1 MTLRKKWQF
10 IKIFLILFE
19 GTPIIFATI
28 FTSIV
33 FLIIWFFV
41 NLVDIEKYRIQ
52 NTLEMQ
58 GVRVESSLIDSID
71 HTFAIIK
78 NMNSQIAKD
87 PNNKKYINQI
97 LEKFKTS
104 PDLSDAFSW
113 TIFSWANSHHQIIV
127 DAEYGIMKKPFD
139 LSNRDYIPLTVERPQ
154 EFHLGS
160 LVLGSTSKKWMI
172 PGGVGAVDKD
182 GKYLGA
188 LTIGFE
194 INALARSLNKALQNK
209 NVGFELVDQNCKTI
223 LYGYG
228 SSFGLSSGSLI
239 DRSLIKSM
247 LKKLRYDNKK
257 VSISDI
263 SFFKNRHGIVV
274 RKIENSSYYLILRY
288 DDREI
293 ANELWVAFISR
304 SVEILLLFLTASFL
318 LAFIYR
324 REQKQKQKILAL
336 KRLVENTNDIK
347 NEFALYSAKE
357 FKNFVLKT
365 QDCAVK
371 IKDNLEKQVIN
382 YAQEEQKLIT
392 KSLSLN
398 NEIIT
403 LSHNLLEFI
412 DNIIDLN
419 QSEKVK
425 IRTDEDDGESDTIKV
440 VSNSIKLLQKIANS
454 SGNSSDQD
462 LINKIED
469 NLHQISKINPNRTK
483 QVIIKLIPNIAKHGL
498 GKTHIEVF
506 INNDNDNIDK

>member
-1 MTLRKKWQF
+1 
-10 IKIFLILFE
+10 
-19 GTPIIFATI
+19 
-28 FTSIV
+28 
-33 FLIIWFFV
+33 
-41 NLVDIEKYRIQ
+41 
-52 NTLEMQ
+52 MQ

-87 PNNKKYINQI
+87 PGNKKYINQI

-104 PDLSDAFSW
+104 PDLSNAFSW
-113 TIFSWANSHHQIIV
+113 TIFSWANSHHQIVV

-139 LSNRDYIPLTVERPQ
+139 LSSRDYIPLTVERPQ

-172 PGGVGAVDKD
+172 PGGVGVVDKD

-209 NVGFELVDQNCKTI
+209 NVGFELVDQNGKTI

-228 SSFGLSSGSLI
+228 LSFGLLSGSLVEN
-239 DRSLIKSM
+239 SLIKSM
-247 LKKLRYDNKK
+247 LEKLRYDNEK

-274 RKIENSSYYLILRY
+274 RKIKSSSYYLILKY
-288 DDREI
+288 DEREI
-293 ANELWVAFISR
+293 ANELWMAFISR
-304 SVEILLLFLTASFL
+304 SVEILLLFFTASFL
-318 LAFIYR
+318 LAFIYK
-324 REQKQKQKILAL
+324 REKEQKQKILAL

-357 FKNFVLKT
+357 FKNFVIKT
-365 QDCAVK
+365 QDCAAK
-371 IKDNLEKQVIN
+371 IKDNLEKQVMN
-382 YAQEEQKLIT
+382 STQEKEEQNLIK
-392 KSLSLN
+392 KSLNLN
-398 NEIIT
+398 NGIID

-419 QSEKVK
+419 QNEKVK
-425 IRTDEDDGESDTIKV
+425 IRVDEDDSDSDTIKV

-454 SGNSSDQD
+454 SGNGSNQD

-498 GKTHIEVF
+498 GKAHIEVF